1 MSITCTCMCIVQQ
14 DTVYLKTDRYLTA
27 TQQSLWPFQVISR
40 SLWTRIQAKLG
51 RGIGSE
57 GQMIEERNDGCWR
70 HALFDSCKPLLVWS
84 VALVFLHFASLSTLE
99 CCLKSMKLMK
109 IFWLCSMFSSKNLS
123 HCEELIN
130 CASSWP
136 GPGVLFS
143 EWSFSI
149 KVYHLIIHLLHLN
162 YTHLNSYSVPSWY
175 SGNRTWTS
183 LDSPFGNPSLIRRS
197 ARE

>member
-84 VALVFLHFASLSTLE
+84 VALVFLHLASLSTFYHATMLSNA
-99 CCLKSMKLMK
+99 CLKSMKLMK
-109 IFWLCSMFSSKNLS
+109 SFSLLLFGYLS
-123 HCEELIN
+123 HYEEFTN
-130 CASSWP
+130 CASCLKP
-136 GPGVLFS
+136 ECFS
-143 EWSFSI
+143 PTGFSTYCFI
-149 KVYHLIIHLLHLN
+149 MFCINN
-162 YTHLNSYSVPSWY
+162 YFVKALVKCCE
-175 SGNRTWTS
+175 R
-183 LDSPFGNPSLIRRS
+183 
-197 ARE
+197 